1 MSKTFIELMDD
12 MHLSNKDT
20 FMDFYIAM
28 KNNNIGRA
36 QSILDNNPDVANQI
50 MNSENINY
58 LIDILN
64 ARELEPKTDIDYFLK
79 NLYQLFLKM
88 INDTKIVGEYDT
100 NTQYYIHNFVLY
112 QNKYYYAL
120 KTPPIGTVPTNKEYW
135 MEYDIKGFQGYGG
148 ITNLNYL
155 GNWDSTINYKPYDVV
170 IYQNRLWY
178 AIDNNISYPPNLNHY
193 PWNPIIFPAQPVK
206 TPIQKEKPLT
216 GYSEGDFWFQITQGD
231 EIIQASWDTLQPD
244 PMPRYAASS
253 FMIENMIYIIGGTY
267 PNFTISNTVEAY
279 DITTNTWST
288 KASYPAKLDALGT
301 FALNGL
307 GYCVGGQNSI
317 EYIPSLYSKSVYS
330 YNPATNIWTQKNDFP
345 IEQAGVNEGVIA
357 QGKAYIVGDII
368 PNGISNEIYVY
379 DEANDSWSLETNVPA
394 LTTGKYIAAIGD
406 KIYIM
411 GGFDPTGVPL
421 KSNYIYDITT
431 KTWTTGKELNT
442 ARAYGGTFTNNGSV
456 YLVGGFND
464 LSYSS
469 SLVEKYNTL
478 TNNWNEEVSMTY
490 ARNSLCTENTDTY
503 GYAIGGINIM
513 QPMIAGYVERYAFT
527 PGYSSFDM
535 TIDTSLG
542 DNTISIPMTSSGTY
556 NYYIDWGDGIS
567 SSQITTYS
575 DTNATHTYSEAK
587 EYKIKLYGTLN
598 ALLFQNTNIGKCLK
612 EITKCSLSFIDIKS
626 MFENCLN
633 LTYIPDDIFSYSS
646 DLTSAMGTF
655 KGCSNLSVIP
665 GNLFINNPE
674 IYVFNNT
681 FQDSGIITIPTN
693 LFSSISK
700 ASNFTSTFNGCS
712 KLTAIPRN
720 LFYNNTKAIAFQW
733 TFFGCSELET
743 IPDNLFSNNNE
754 TLNYTSVFQN
764 CSKLSSIPG
773 NIFGNANGS
782 VTAYSNAF
790 SNTNISELPDGLF
803 RYANNVK
810 YYDGVFEKTISGLNP
825 ITKIPDF
832 FFNGDDASYLDAFDI
847 TKIKSLGQNSL
858 NGLNIASD
866 MFKNKTELQTVG
878 DDVFW
883 AKGTTSLINNP
894 TELLS
899 GCSGLETLGNMDFT
913 AVPSTV
919 DLNTIFSGC
928 ILLSNISGFKTV
940 DNKPSLS
947 HNISFTNCPLTH
959 ESLVNLIDSLK
970 TLSSDNEKA
979 LTLGDINLGTLTDTE
994 KLVIINKYWTLPGWT
1009 IDFDSRTAAELVQYL
1024 YGNDSTNTAT
1034 DNTTDDLYAVRLY
1047 DVETTTVIDW
1057 YAVNRHTGMVSL
1069 FDEAFEI

>member
-12 MHLSNKDT
+12 MHLSSKDT

-28 KNNNIGRA
+28 KNNNIGKA

-64 ARELEPKTDIDYFLK
+64 ARELEPKTDIDYFLE

-88 INDTKIVGEYDT
+88 INDTRIVGEYDT

-206 TPIQKEKPLT
+206 TPIQKEQPLT

-231 EIIQASWDTLQPD
+231 EIVQASWDTLQPD

-345 IEQAGVNEGVIA
+345 IEQAGINEGVIA

-368 PNGISNEIYVY
+368 PNGISNEVYVY

-431 KTWTTGKELNT
+431 KTWTTGKEINT

-456 YLVGGFND
+456 YLVGGLND

-490 ARNSLCTENTDTY
+490 ARNSLCAENTDSY

-513 QPMIAGYVERYAFT
+513 QPMIAGYVERYTFT
-527 PGYSSFDM
+527 PEYSDFDM

-556 NYYIDWGDGIS
+556 NYYIDWGDGTS
-567 SSQITTYS
+567 STQITTYN
-575 DTNATHTYSEAK
+575 DANATHTYSEAK
-587 EYKIKLYGTLN
+587 EYKIKLYGNLN
-598 ALLFQNTNIGKCLK
+598 RLLFQDTNIGKCLK
-612 EITKCSLSFIDIKS
+612 EVTKCDLTFIDISS
-626 MFENCLN
+626 MFMNCIN
-633 LTYIPDDIFSYSS
+633 LTYVPDDIFIKSFSI
-646 DLTSAMGTF
+646 TSAENVF
-655 KGCSNLSVIP
+655 RGCSNLNVIS
-665 GNLFINNPE
+665 GELFTDSSE
-674 IYVFNNT
+674 ITTFNSA
-681 FQDSGIITIPTN
+681 FRDSGLITIPTN
-693 LFSSISK
+693 LFD
-700 ASNFTSTFNGCS
+700 SNNKVVDFGNAFLNCK
-712 KLTAIPRN
+712 KLTTIPRN
-720 LFYNNTKAIAFQW
+720 LFYGNTRVSKFDNAFNSC
-733 TFFGCSELET
+733 TELT
-743 IPDNLFSNNNE
+743 SMPNALFSNNNAVTTYE
-754 TLNYTSVFQN
+754 GIFSGCNKLTS
-764 CSKLSSIPG
+764 IAG
-773 NIFGNANGS
+773 DIFGNANGS
-782 VTAYSNAF
+782 VLTYKNAF
-790 SNTNISELPDGLF
+790 LNTNISELPEGLF
-803 RYANNVK
+803 RNANSATNYDNV
-810 YYDGVFEKTISGLNP
+810 FAKTTTGLTS

-832 FFNGDDASYLDAFDI
+832 FFNGDNASWADAFDI
-847 TKIKSLGQNSL
+847 SKIISLGRNSL
-858 NGLNIASD
+858 NGLNITSD
-866 MFKNKTELQTVG
+866 MFKNQTTLQTVG
-878 DDVFW
+878 DDAFW
-883 AKGTTSLINNP
+883 AKGTASLTNNP

-899 GCSGLETLGNMDFT
+899 GCSGLKTLGNMDFT
-913 AVPSTV
+913 TVPSTV

-928 ILLSNISGFKTV
+928 VLLLNVSGFKTTN
-940 DNKPSLS
+940 NKPSLS

-970 TLSSDNEKA
+970 TLSSDNKKA
-979 LTLGDINLGTLTDTE
+979 LTLGDTNLETLTDTE

-1024 YGNDSTNTAT
+1024 YGDDSTNTAT

-1047 DVETTTVIDW
+1047 DVETTAVIDW

-1069 FDEAFEI
+1069 FDETFEI

>member
-12 MHLSNKDT
+12 MHLSSKDT
-20 FMDFYIAM
+20 FMDFYTAM
-28 KNNNIGRA
+28 KSNNIGRA

-64 ARELEPKTDIDYFLK
+64 ARELEPKTDIDYFLE

-88 INDTKIVGEYDT
+88 INDTRIVGEYDA

-231 EIIQASWDTLQPD
+231 EIVQASWDTLQPD
-244 PMPRYAASS
+244 PIPRYAASS
-253 FMIENMIYIIGGTY
+253 FMIGNMIYIIGGTH
-267 PNFTISNTVEAY
+267 PNFTISDTVEAY
-279 DITTNTWST
+279 DIITNTWST
-288 KASYPAKLDALGT
+288 KASYPARLDALGA

-330 YNPATNIWTQKNDFP
+330 YNPATNAWTQKNDFP
-345 IEQAGVNEGVIA
+345 IEQAGVNEGVVA

-379 DEANDSWSLETNVPA
+379 DEANDSWSLEANVPA

-431 KTWTTGKELNT
+431 KTWTTGKEINT

-490 ARNSLCTENTDTY
+490 ARNSLCAENTDSY

-513 QPMIAGYVERYAFT
+513 QPMIAGYVERYTFT
-527 PGYSSFDM
+527 PEYSDFDM

-556 NYYIDWGDGIS
+556 NYYIDWGDGTS
-567 SSQITTYS
+567 STQITTYN
-575 DTNATHTYSEAK
+575 DANATHTYSEAK
-587 EYKIKLYGTLN
+587 EYKIKLYGNLN
-598 ALLFQNTNIGKCLK
+598 RLLFQDTNIGKCLK
-612 EITKCSLSFIDIKS
+612 EVTKCDLTFIDISS
-626 MFENCLN
+626 MFMNCIN
-633 LTYIPDDIFSYSS
+633 LTYVPDDIFIKSFSI
-646 DLTSAMGTF
+646 TSAENVF
-655 KGCSNLSVIP
+655 RGCSSLNVIS
-665 GNLFINNPE
+665 GELFTDSSE
-674 IYVFNNT
+674 ITTFNSA
-681 FQDSGIITIPTN
+681 FRDSGLITIPTN
-693 LFSSISK
+693 LFD
-700 ASNFTSTFNGCS
+700 SNNKVVDFGNAFLNCK

-720 LFYNNTKAIAFQW
+720 LFYGNTRVSKFDNAFNSC
-733 TFFGCSELET
+733 TELT
-743 IPDNLFSNNNE
+743 SMPNALFSNNNAVTTYE
-754 TLNYTSVFQN
+754 GIFSGCNKLTS
-764 CSKLSSIPG
+764 IAG
-773 NIFGNANGS
+773 DIFGNANGS
-782 VTAYSNAF
+782 VLTYKNAF
-790 SNTNISELPDGLF
+790 LNTNISELPEGLF
-803 RYANNVK
+803 RNANSATNYDNV
-810 YYDGVFEKTISGLNP
+810 FAKTTTGLTS

-832 FFNGDDASYLDAFDI
+832 FFNGDNASWADAFDI
-847 TKIKSLGQNSL
+847 SKIISLGRNSL
-858 NGLNIASD
+858 NGLNITSD
-866 MFKNKTELQTVG
+866 MFKNQTTLQTVG
-878 DDVFW
+878 DDAFW
-883 AKGTTSLINNP
+883 AKGTASLTNNP

-899 GCSGLETLGNMDFT
+899 GCSGLKTLGNMDFT
-913 AVPSTV
+913 TVPSTV

-928 ILLSNISGFKTV
+928 VLLLNVSGFKTAN
-940 DNKPSLS
+940 NKPSLS

-979 LTLGDINLGTLTDTE
+979 LTLGDTNLGTLTDTE

-1024 YGNDSTNTAT
+1024 YGDDSTNTAT

-1047 DVETTTVIDW
+1047 DMETTAVIAW

>member
-20 FMDFYIAM
+20 FMDFYTAM

-64 ARELEPKTDIDYFLK
+64 ARELEPKTDIDYFLE

-100 NTQYYIHNFVLY
+100 NTQYYIHNFILY

-231 EIIQASWDTLQPD
+231 EIVQASWDTLQPD
-244 PMPRYAASS
+244 PIPRFAASS
-253 FMIENMIYIIGGTY
+253 FMIGNMIYIIGGTH
-267 PNFTISNTVEAY
+267 PNFTISDTVEAY
-279 DITTNTWST
+279 DIITNTWST
-288 KASYPAKLDALGT
+288 KASYPARLDALGA

-379 DEANDSWSLETNVPA
+379 DEANDSWSLETNVPT

-431 KTWTTGKELNT
+431 KTWTTGKEINT

-490 ARNSLCTENTDTY
+490 ARNSLCAENTDSY

-513 QPMIAGYVERYAFT
+513 QPMIAGYVERYTFT
-527 PGYSSFDM
+527 PEYSDFDM

-542 DNTISIPMTSSGTY
+542 DNTVSIPMTSSGTY
-556 NYYIDWGDGIS
+556 NYYIDWGDGTS
-567 SSQITTYS
+567 STQITTYN
-575 DTNATHTYSEAK
+575 DANATHTYSEAK
-587 EYKIKLYGTLN
+587 EYKIKLYGNLN
-598 ALLFQNTNIGKCLK
+598 RLLFQDTNIGKCLK
-612 EITKCSLSFIDIKS
+612 EVTKCDLTFIDIS
-626 MFENCLN
+626 GMFMNCSN
-633 LTYIPDDIFSYSS
+633 LKYVPDDIFIKSF
-646 DLTSAMGTF
+646 DITSAENVF
-655 KGCSNLSVIP
+655 RGCSSLNVVS
-665 GNLFINNPE
+665 GELFTNSPE
-674 IYVFNNT
+674 ITTFNSAFRN
-681 FQDSGIITIPTN
+681 SGLITIPTN
-693 LFSSISK
+693 LFD
-700 ASNFTSTFNGCS
+700 SNNKVVDFGNAFLSCK

-720 LFYNNTKAIAFQW
+720 LFYGNTRVLKFDNAFNSC
-733 TFFGCSELET
+733 TEL
-743 IPDNLFSNNNE
+743 ISMPNALFSNNNVVTTYE
-754 TLNYTSVFQN
+754 GIFNGCNKLTSVT
-764 CSKLSSIPG
+764 G
-773 NIFGNANGS
+773 DIFGNANGS
-782 VTAYSNAF
+782 VLTYKNAF
-790 SNTNISELPDGLF
+790 LNTNISELPEGLF
-803 RYANNVK
+803 RNADSATTYDNV
-810 YYDGVFEKTISGLNP
+810 FAKTTTGLTP
-825 ITKIPDF
+825 ITRIPNF
-832 FFNGDDASYLDAFDI
+832 FFYGDNASWTNAFDI
-847 TKIKSLGQNSL
+847 SKITSLGQNSL
-858 NGLNIASD
+858 NGLNITSD
-866 MFKNKTELQTVG
+866 MFKNQTALQTV
-878 DDVFW
+878 DDDAFW
-883 AKGTTSLINNP
+883 EKGTTSLTNAPI
-894 TELLS
+894 ELLN
-899 GCSGLETLGNMDFT
+899 GCSGVTALGNMDFT

-928 ILLSNISGFKTV
+928 VLLSNISGFKTV

-970 TLSSDNEKA
+970 TLSSDNKKA
-979 LTLGDINLGTLTDTE
+979 LTLGDSNLGTLTDTE

-1024 YGNDSTNTAT
+1024 YGDDSTNTAT

-1047 DVETTTVIDW
+1047 DMETTAVIDW

>member
-12 MHLSNKDT
+12 MHLSSKDT
-20 FMDFYIAM
+20 FMDFYTAM
-28 KNNNIGRA
+28 KSNNIGRA

-64 ARELEPKTDIDYFLK
+64 ARELEPKTDIDYFLE

-88 INDTKIVGEYDT
+88 INDTRIVGEYDA

-231 EIIQASWDTLQPD
+231 EIVQASWDTLQPD
-244 PMPRYAASS
+244 PIPRFAASS
-253 FMIENMIYIIGGTY
+253 FMIGNMIYIIGGTH
-267 PNFTISNTVEAY
+267 PNFTISDTVEAY
-279 DITTNTWST
+279 DIITNTWST
-288 KASYPAKLDALGT
+288 KASYPARLDALGA

-307 GYCVGGQNSI
+307 GYCVGGQNPI

-394 LTTGKYIAAIGD
+394 LTTGKYIATIGD

-411 GGFDPTGVPL
+411 GGFDPAGVPL

-431 KTWTTGKELNT
+431 KTWTTGKEINT

-478 TNNWNEEVSMTY
+478 TNDWNEEVSMTY
-490 ARNSLCTENTDTY
+490 ARNSLCAENTDSY

-513 QPMIAGYVERYAFT
+513 QPMIAGYVERYTFT
-527 PGYSSFDM
+527 PEYSDFDM

-556 NYYIDWGDGIS
+556 NYYIDWGDGTS
-567 SSQITTYS
+567 STQITTYN
-575 DTNATHTYSEAK
+575 DANATHTYSEAK
-587 EYKIKLYGTLN
+587 EYKIKLYGNLN
-598 ALLFQNTNIGKCLK
+598 RLLFQDTNIGKCLK
-612 EITKCSLSFIDIKS
+612 EVTKCDLTFIDISS
-626 MFENCLN
+626 MFMNCSN
-633 LTYIPDDIFSYSS
+633 LKYVPDDIFIKSFSI
-646 DLTSAMGTF
+646 TSAENVF
-655 KGCSNLSVIP
+655 RGCSNLNVIS
-665 GNLFINNPE
+665 GELFTDSSE
-674 IYVFNNT
+674 ITTFNSA
-681 FQDSGIITIPTN
+681 FRDSGLITIPTN
-693 LFSSISK
+693 LFD
-700 ASNFTSTFNGCS
+700 SNNKVVDFGNAFLNCK
-712 KLTAIPRN
+712 KLTTIPRN
-720 LFYNNTKAIAFQW
+720 LFYGNTRVSKFDNAFNSC
-733 TFFGCSELET
+733 TELT
-743 IPDNLFSNNNE
+743 SMPNALFSNNNAVTTYE
-754 TLNYTSVFQN
+754 GIFSGCNKLTS
-764 CSKLSSIPG
+764 IAG
-773 NIFGNANGS
+773 DIFGNANGS
-782 VTAYSNAF
+782 VLTYKNAF
-790 SNTNISELPDGLF
+790 LNTNISELPEGLF
-803 RYANNVK
+803 RNANSATNYDNV
-810 YYDGVFEKTISGLNP
+810 FAKTTTGLTS

-832 FFNGDDASYLDAFDI
+832 FFNGDNASWADAFDI
-847 TKIKSLGQNSL
+847 SKIISLGRNSL
-858 NGLNIASD
+858 NGLNITSD
-866 MFKNKTELQTVG
+866 MFKNQTTLQTVG
-878 DDVFW
+878 DDAFW
-883 AKGTTSLINNP
+883 AKGTASLTNTP

-899 GCSGLETLGNMDFT
+899 GCSGLKTLGNMDFT
-913 AVPSTV
+913 TVPSTV

-979 LTLGDINLGTLTDTE
+979 LTLGDTNLGTLTDTE

-1024 YGNDSTNTAT
+1024 YGDDSTNTAT

-1047 DVETTTVIDW
+1047 DMETTAVIDW

-1069 FDEAFEI
+1069 FNEAFEI